1 MPPGTRQ
8 SAATPS
14 KPGLDLPPPFRLV
27 TLREAG
33 DAFAHAQAIA
43 PEQGAGTLVVVGRS
57 DVAEFALVLE
67 PDEPLRT
74 ARGALYAGMNALA
87 DALAVHAPP
96 EKSVAFGWPDAVY
109 VDGAVAGG
117 MQLAWPSGA
126 EENAPPPWL
135 VLGATIRMV
144 SALAEPGLQPQMT
157 ALVEEGF
164 TDLAPEQLVES
175 FARHFMVAID
185 AWQEHGFAALAR
197 DYLARLSPE
206 KNVRRDLAEN
216 GDLLV
221 RRPGIDAAERRPLV
235 TALASPSWLAATA
248 GVGR

>member
-1 MPPGTRQ
+1 MPPGTRP
-8 SAATPS
+8 SAKTS
-14 KPGLDLPPPFRLV
+14 TKPGLDLPPPFQLV

-43 PEQGAGTLVVVGRS
+43 SEQGAGTLVVVGRF

-67 PDEPLRT
+67 PEEPLRA
-74 ARGALYAGMNALA
+74 ARCALYAGMNALA
-87 DALAVHAPP
+87 DALAAHAPP
-96 EKSVAFGWPDAVY
+96 EKPIAFGWPDVVY
-109 VDGAVAGG
+109 VDGAIVGG
-117 MQLAWPSGA
+117 VRLAWPRGT
-126 EENAPPPWL
+126 EEDATPPWL
-135 VLGATIRMV
+135 VLSATIQMV

-164 TDLAPEQLVES
+164 TDLAPEQLIES

-197 DYLARLSPE
+197 DYLARLAPE

-235 TALASPSWLAATA
+235 GALASPSWMDGTKQ
-248 GVGR
+248 